1 MTGRPSMPVL
11 LPEYGPDKEYL
22 LLHYLFSSEENGT
35 TFRVELTAAVTPPTD
50 EIVPSSYRE
59 PEWDSTGIL
68 SAKAVRP
75 EMDAGFDTC
84 SDARSFAPAYGKGSA
99 LAGRT
104 GTDLTGPIP
113 T

>member
-1 MTGRPSMPVL
+1 
-11 LPEYGPDKEYL
+11 
-22 LLHYLFSSEENGT
+22 
-35 TFRVELTAAVTPPTD
+35 
-50 EIVPSSYRE
+50 
-59 PEWDSTGIL
+59 
-68 SAKAVRP
+68 
-75 EMDAGFDTC
+75 MDAGFDTC